1 MNITFPKVSREIVIP
16 TVKGLTFQPTPGIH
30 YVNTGDD
37 FTFSVKEEES
47 GSALK
52 AGEKKR
58 LIERLKIT
66 TGDPIRDKDGIEMTE
81 NEDGSVTVKLIK
93 VTEGITLT
101 VDPHANS
108 SAVVTGEKIW
118 SYKDHV
124 LLSVK
129 ASTDVRIYDLEGR
142 LVDARK
148 VNAGETSIALPQ
160 GIYLVRIADRS
171 YKVILR

>member
-1 MNITFPKVSREIVIP
+1 M
-16 TVKGLTFQPTPGIH
+16 
-30 YVNTGDD
+30 
-37 FTFSVKEEES
+37 KEEES

-108 SAVVTGEKIW
+108 SAVVTGEKVW